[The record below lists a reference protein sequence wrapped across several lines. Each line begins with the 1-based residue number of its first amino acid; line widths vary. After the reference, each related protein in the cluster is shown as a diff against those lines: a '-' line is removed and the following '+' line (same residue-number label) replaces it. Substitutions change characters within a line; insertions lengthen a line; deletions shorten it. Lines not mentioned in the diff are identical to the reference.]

1 MNRGFSIGLIDVTPG
16 ENLMKAKRS
25 LVDEGY
31 AKCDTYI
38 RQMQEGKLQLQP
50 GFSAEQTLE
59 VCFLSYQIFKFT

>member
-31 AKCDTYI
+31 SKCNHYI
-38 RQMQEGKLQLQP
+38 RQLHDGKLQLQP
-50 GFSAEQTLE
+50 GCSAEQTLE
-59 VCFLSYQIFKFT
+59 VMKYSSTNVFD